1 MMKVANQIPIKNSL
15 LAAMSRQEY
24 RHLLSGLELVQMT
37 FGDVL
42 HEAGHTI
49 QHIYF
54 PNDSVTS
61 LQVVADDRM
70 TLEVGLVGSEGLIGI
85 AVAMGIDVSP
95 VRALVQKT
103 GMGMRMESD
112 SFREHLSQSPGLQQA
127 LYHYSH
133 GLLAQATQTAF
144 CSHFHL
150 LEARLARSLLMTR
163 ERVKSEEFHLTHEFL
178 AQTLGVRRVGVTKAA
193 SALQHRKLITYARGD
208 IKILDLKGLEAA
220 SCSCHAILKAIASE
234 VPHDIAGRL

>member
-1 MMKVANQIPIKNSL
+1 MKLANRMPIINSL
-15 LAAMSRQEY
+15 LAAMPRREY
-24 RHLLSGLELVQMT
+24 QHFLSGLELVQMT

-42 HEAGHTI
+42 HEAGQAI

-61 LQVVADDRM
+61 LLAVADDRM

-103 GMGMRMESD
+103 GTGMRMESV
-112 SFREHLSQSPGLQQA
+112 SFREQLSQSPALQQE

-133 GLLAQATQTAF
+133 GLLAHATQTAF

-193 SALQHRKLITYARGD
+193 SALQNRKLIAYARGD
-208 IKILDLKGLEAA
+208 IRILDLKGLEAA
-220 SCSCHAILKAIASE
+220 SCSCHEIMKAIGSE
-234 VPHDIAGRL
+234 APRNNH

>member
-1 MMKVANQIPIKNSL
+1 MNLTHPLPIINRL
-15 LAAMSRQEY
+15 LAGMPAEEY
-24 RHLLSGLELVQMT
+24 QRFLSGLELVQMT

-42 HEAGHTI
+42 HEAGDAI
-49 QHIYF
+49 QYLYF
-54 PNDSVTS
+54 PNDSVIS
-61 LQVVADDRM
+61 LLAVADDRM

-103 GMGMRMESD
+103 GTGMRIRSD
-112 SFREHLSQSPGLQQA
+112 SFRDQLSHSPGLQQE
-127 LYHYSH
+127 LNHYSH

-144 CSHFHL
+144 CGHFHL

-163 ERVKSEEFHLTHEFL
+163 ERVKADEFHLTHEFL

-193 SALQHRKLITYARGD
+193 SALQNRKLITYARGN
-208 IKILDLKGLEAA
+208 IKIIDLEGLEAA
-220 SCSCHAILKAIASE
+220 SCSCHQIMKAIGAEPS
-234 VPHDIAGRL
+234 HH